1 MSWSEFNAIM
11 KNMGGEQF
19 DQESFKVAYDSD
31 PSIAELVTS
40 FDPDGISF
48 GDKQDPQ
55 AGQEPAD
62 DAVDSMAQRATA
74 NAMS

>member
-1 MSWSEFNAIM
+1 MSWQEFNAIM

-19 DQESFKVAYDSD
+19 DQESFQLAYDND
-31 PSIAELVTS
+31 PAVKELVAS

-48 GDKQDPQ
+48 QAKEDPQ
-55 AGQEPAD
+55 AGQEPEGE
-62 DAVDSMAQRATA
+62 VDQMASRATA